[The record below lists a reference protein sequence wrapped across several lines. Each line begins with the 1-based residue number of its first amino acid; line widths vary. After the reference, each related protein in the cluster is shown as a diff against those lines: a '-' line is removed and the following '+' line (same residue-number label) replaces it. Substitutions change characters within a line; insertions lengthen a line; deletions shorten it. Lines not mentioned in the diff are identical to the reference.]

1 MEQAIRQ
8 NQGLRFTLCE
18 SRLLPNQVPRH
29 RQTRDES
36 VRLPSPDLHRHVG
49 NMLATGVGG
58 HVTFQ
63 VGKEAFVAHKN
74 VLLVRS
80 PVFMAK
86 FFGGVME

>member
-1 MEQAIRQ
+1 VKADCFLIRCRVIVI
-8 NQGLRFTLCE
+8 LE
-18 SRLLPNQVPRH
+18 
-29 RQTRDES
+29 TRDES